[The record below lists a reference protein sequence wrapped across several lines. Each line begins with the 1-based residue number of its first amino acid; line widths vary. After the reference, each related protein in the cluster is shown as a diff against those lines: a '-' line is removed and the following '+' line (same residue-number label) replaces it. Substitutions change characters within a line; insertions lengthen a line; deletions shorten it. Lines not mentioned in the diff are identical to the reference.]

1 MSITRD
7 FKFVILR
14 LIIKLSGKTCDC
26 PIDQSSEHIKHM
38 ILCIMLFQ
46 LFMKLTLMYFDKK
59 KYMQFFLSM
68 V

>member
-7 FKFVILR
+7 FKFSILR
-14 LIIKLSGKTCDC
+14 LIIKLFDKTCDC

-46 LFMKLTLMYFDKK
+46 LLMKLTSMHFDKK
-59 KYMQFFLSM
+59 KYMHFFLS
-68 V
+68 VV